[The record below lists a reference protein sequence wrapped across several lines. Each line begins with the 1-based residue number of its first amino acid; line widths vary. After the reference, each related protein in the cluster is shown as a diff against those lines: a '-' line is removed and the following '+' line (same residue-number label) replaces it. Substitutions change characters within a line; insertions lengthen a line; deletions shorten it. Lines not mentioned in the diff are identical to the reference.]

1 MTTALSPEQIAE
13 IRDELVPNGTPV
25 RFQIGGQTLDIC
37 TGRLQRKGINVIH
50 QIHYWKFSKNTS
62 EKISQWLGG
71 KTDLFR
77 GQISLLSVKQ
87 LQLL

>member
-1 MTTALSPEQIAE
+1 MTTAPSPEQIAE
-13 IRDELVPNGTPV
+13 IRDELVPKEHLREDQPV
-25 RFQIGGQTLDIC
+25 A
-37 TGRLQRKGINVIH
+37 
-50 QIHYWKFSKNTS
+50 
-62 EKISQWLGG
+62 GG